1 MFNFDWEF
9 PEFKFPW
16 RKVLLLVIIV
26 IALLALAAAVR
37 SWYREPSVITKTEY
51 VTVPQEKIVEK
62 IRTVAVP
69 GPERIVTIEK
79 PVIVDKLDLPREI
92 ADNDALQIVA
102 NADMP
107 ATKAGYST
115 CAVLDTG
122 TGVSRII
129 AKEKPLPFFALLN
142 EKELGGRVGY
152 STGGVAVDL
161 YGRWTFARMGSVY
174 LGGYAECAGT
184 VASSGGSDVGA
195 RAMLDLSYRW

>member
-1 MFNFDWEF
+1 
-9 PEFKFPW
+9 
-16 RKVLLLVIIV
+16 
-26 IALLALAAAVR
+26 
-37 SWYREPSVITKTEY
+37 
-51 VTVPQEKIVEK
+51 VEK
-62 IRTVAVP
+62 IRTITVP

-142 EKELGGRVGY
+142 EKEIGGRIGG
-152 STGGVAVDL
+152 STKGAAVDL
-161 YGRWTFARMGSVY
+161 YARWSFARAGNIY
-174 LGGYAECAGT
+174 LGLYTEGAGYLDEYSQPVFEHAKG
-184 VASSGGSDVGA
+184 
-195 RAMLDLSYRW
+195 MIDLSYRW